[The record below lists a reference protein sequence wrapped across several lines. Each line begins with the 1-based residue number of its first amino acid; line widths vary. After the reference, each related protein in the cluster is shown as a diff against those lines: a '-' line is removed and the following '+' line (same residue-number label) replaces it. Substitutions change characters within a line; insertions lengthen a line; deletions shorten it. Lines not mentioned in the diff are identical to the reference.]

1 MELAGLLASPRPR
14 LLTFL
19 AALAAF
25 REPLLRRLTRRG
37 LAPRDRELF
46 GRLLR
51 VLPAEGSIAFIGN
64 ADFGNAFDGRRFDD
78 LNNFYYS
85 WDNPEH
91 RFVDRAL
98 EEKRME
104 LFVAVVQFLDAVGL
118 HAAFL
123 EGADFGR
130 AFDGRRLDDLN
141 HFYHSWDDPEHRFLD
156 QALEQKRME
165 LFVAV
170 VQFLDAVRL
179 HADPDADLPGR
190 SREGL
195 RQLNGAAKAV
205 VTIHQEIV
213 RLGRP
218 QAP

>member
-1 MELAGLLASPRPR
+1 MDWILDLWLAELQPRLEQLWSSLDFWRALALG

-25 REPLLRRLTRRG
+25 REPLLRRLMRRG

-46 GRLLR
+46 RRLLQ

-64 ADFGNAFDGRRFDD
+64 ADFGNAFDRRRLDD

-91 RFVDRAL
+91 RFLDQAL

-104 LFVAVVQFLDAVGL
+104 LFVAVVQFLDT
-118 HAAFL
+118 
-123 EGADFGR
+123 
-130 AFDGRRLDDLN
+130 
-141 HFYHSWDDPEHRFLD
+141 
-156 QALEQKRME
+156 
-165 LFVAV
+165 
-170 VQFLDAVRL
+170 VRL
-179 HADPDADLPGR
+179 HATPDPASVQSVVTVNADRDADLPER
-190 SREGL
+190 IREGV

-213 RLGRP
+213 FLGRM

>member
-1 MELAGLLASPRPR
+1 MDWLLDLWLAELRPR
-14 LLTFL
+14 LEQLWSSLDFWRALALALFTIL
-19 AALAAF
+19 AALAPF
-25 REPLLRRLTRRG
+25 RETLLRRLTRRG

-46 GRLLR
+46 GRLLQ
-51 VLPAEGSIAFIGN
+51 VLPAEGSI
-64 ADFGNAFDGRRFDD
+64 
-78 LNNFYYS
+78 
-85 WDNPEH
+85 
-91 RFVDRAL
+91 
-98 EEKRME
+98 
-104 LFVAVVQFLDAVGL
+104 
-118 HAAFL
+118 AFL

-195 RQLNGAAKAV
+195 RQLDGAAKAV

>member
-1 MELAGLLASPRPR
+1 MDWLLDLWLAELQPRLEQLWSSLDFWRALALG

-25 REPLLRRLTRRG
+25 RKPLLRRLTRRG

-46 GRLLR
+46 RRLLQ

-64 ADFGNAFDGRRFDD
+64 ADFGNAFDRRRLDD

-91 RFVDRAL
+91 RFLDQAL

-104 LFVAVVQFLDAVGL
+104 LFVAVVQFLDAVRL
-118 HAAFL
+118 HAATDPA
-123 EGADFGR
+123 GVQSVVPVNADC
-130 AFDGRRLDDLN
+130 
-141 HFYHSWDDPEHRFLD
+141 
-156 QALEQKRME
+156 
-165 LFVAV
+165 
-170 VQFLDAVRL
+170 
-179 HADPDADLPGR
+179 DADLPER
-190 SREGL
+190 IREGV

-213 RLGRP
+213 LLGRMQVP
-218 QAP
+218 

>member
-1 MELAGLLASPRPR
+1 MDWLLDLWLAQLQPRLEQLWNSLGFWRTLALG

-25 REPLLRRLTRRG
+25 RKPLLRRLTRRG

-46 GRLLR
+46 RRLLQ

-64 ADFGNAFDGRRFDD
+64 ADFGNAFDRRRLDD

-91 RFVDRAL
+91 RFLDQAL

-104 LFVAVVQFLDAVGL
+104 LFVAVVQFLDAVRL
-118 HAAFL
+118 HAAT
-123 EGADFGR
+123 DTT
-130 AFDGRRLDDLN
+130 RLPSAVPVNDD
-141 HFYHSWDDPEHRFLD
+141 R
-156 QALEQKRME
+156 
-165 LFVAV
+165 
-170 VQFLDAVRL
+170 
-179 HADPDADLPGR
+179 DADLPER
-190 SREGL
+190 IREGV

-205 VTIHQEIV
+205 VSIHQEIV
-213 RLGRP
+213 RLGRLRLP
-218 QAP
+218 